1 MPGNRRKKETAAQN
15 AVQRFR
21 DAGSGQLPVQPVGNV
36 GKHFLLVRFHQQL
49 VPGTG
54 VQLAFNVLHSGV
66 FQAVDVFALAKL
78 HKERLESL
86 ASLREWP

>member
-1 MPGNRRKKETAAQN
+1 M
-15 AVQRFR
+15 QRFR
-21 DAGSGQLPVQPVGNV
+21 DAGSGQLPVQPAADIF
-36 GKHFLLVRFHQQL
+36 KHFLLVRFHQQL

-54 VQLAFNVLHSGV
+54 VQFAFNVLHTGV

>member
-1 MPGNRRKKETAAQN
+1 MQRARKPAKKETAAQN

-21 DAGSGQLPVQPVGNV
+21 DV
-36 GKHFLLVRFHQQL
+36 
-49 VPGTG
+49 G
-54 VQLAFNVLHSGV
+54 VQFAFNVLHTGV
-66 FQAVDVFALAKL
+66 FQDVDVFALAKL